1 MRAAT
6 CSIVPAARW
15 PRTPHV
21 VGYQSAGVIREVGQR
36 VVTTNAFGSHAELRS
51 VPVSSS
57 WVVPD
62 SLSIEAAACVPI
74 PFGTADD
81 CLFEFGHL
89 QAGETVLIQG
99 GGGGVGLAAVQLAKR
114 AGARVLATAS
124 SAAKLDR
131 LVEFGMDEGINYRDA
146 DLVVEVMRI
155 TEGRGCD
162 LVVDP
167 VGGDV
172 LQQSLA
178 VLGYRGRA
186 VSVGNAS
193 RGGREFDISGLGQG
207 NRSLTGVFLGAEL
220 ANGDRAYNMIAG
232 HLDDIAAGE
241 LRVEIDRSF
250 PLAEAAAAHTYVESR
265 AAVGRVT
272 LVP

>member
-1 MRAAT
+1 M
-6 CSIVPAARW
+6 
-15 PRTPHV
+15 
-21 VGYQSAGVIREVGQR
+21 
-36 VVTTNAFGSHAELRS
+36 
-51 VPVSSS
+51 
-57 WVVPD
+57 
-62 SLSIEAAACVPI
+62 
-74 PFGTADD
+74 
-81 CLFEFGHL
+81 
-89 QAGETVLIQG
+89 LIQG
-99 GGGGVGLAAVQLAKR
+99 GGGGVGLAAIQLAKR

-146 DLVVEVMRI
+146 DLVTEVMRI

-178 VLGYRGRA
+178 ALGYRGRA

-193 RGGREFDISGLGQG
+193 RGGRELDISGLGQG

-220 ANGDRAYNMIAG
+220 ANGDRAYNMIAR

-250 PLAEAAAAHTYVESR
+250 PLAEAAAAHTYIESR